1 MIASVMI
8 TPLIITGVFIMEQ
21 HLISKDN
28 FTYDQARFLQKE
40 NIWKKLSNIS
50 LIKAIEHFLD
60 TLSPHTKRQ
69 YQNSFNSFFNLGLLN
84 PNDNLQS
91 FSMRN
96 LETTLDLIK
105 AKIHG
110 SEATKQARCA
120 AFISLTGFLARRTQ
134 GMVRKTIPSKDNGAS
149 TFKKIRSKATTE
161 ALTEKELNV
170 FLRSLKDINYRDYLI
185 AKTILQGAKRIDEV
199 LSAKISQID
208 WTNNKITFKQSKS
221 RELEQITIIHYPEYF
236 IKELKEYVADRKKED
251 LIFIT
256 SQGKKVIQPH
266 IFRSFVNA
274 SVKSNLSKKV
284 TAHTLRATA
293 ITILTNKGY
302 STEQIM
308 KVSGHVTSSS
318 VSYYDKTPIEKNITQ
333 EVALI

>member
-1 MIASVMI
+1 MI

-28 FTYDQARFLQKE
+28 FTYDQAKFLQKE
-40 NIWKKLSNIS
+40 NVWQTLSNIS
-50 LIKAIEHFLD
+50 MMQAMESFLD

-69 YQNSFNSFFNLGLLN
+69 YMASFNSFFSLGILN
-84 PNDNLQS
+84 PKDTLQA
-91 FSMRN
+91 FILYN
-96 LETTLDLIK
+96 LETALDSIK
-105 AKIHG
+105 ARITG

-120 AFISLTGFLARRTQ
+120 AFISFTGFLARRTQ
-134 GMVRKTIPSKDNGAS
+134 GMIRKAIASKDNGAS

-161 ALTEKELNV
+161 ALTEKELNI
-170 FLRSLKDINYRDYLI
+170 FLKELQSISYRDYLI
-185 AKTILQGAKRIDEV
+185 AKTILQGAKRLDEV
-199 LSAKISQID
+199 LTAKITQID

-236 IKELKEYVADRKKED
+236 MKELKEYVADRKKED

-256 SQGKKVIQPH
+256 SRGKKVVQPH
-266 IFRSFVNA
+266 IFRSFVRA
-274 SVKSNLSKKV
+274 GIKSNLSKKV
-284 TAHTLRATA
+284 SAHSLRATA

-308 KVSGHVTSSS
+308 KVSGHVTSGC
-318 VSYYDKTPIEKNITQ
+318 VAYYDKTPIEKNITQ